1 VVWFATPEPKG
12 GSSRFGCWGA
22 WALPSCLYGPLPHV
36 RFFFIS
42 HFLNNLFTKSHLFV
56 MTYDMLPF
64 CVLDPQT
71 RILEQVVVS
80 PLVWRSIQVGL
91 VLYSSCE
98 VCWGAHRSKYTVFT
112 IPQCFF
118 VALLLEKKL
127 LDLPKL
133 LDICAI
139 YEHDNNKLTSSLVS
153 PWSSFFVI
161 LVILSTC
168 LSQIFNLKS
177 TLFFCLNFLNRGHL
191 CWQSSLSA
199 PPGYKCY

>member
-36 RFFFIS
+36 RFSSFLIFFTTFSLCRIC
-42 HFLNNLFTKSHLFV
+42 LFWPMICL
-56 MTYDMLPF
+56 LF

-112 IPQCFF
+112 IPQCYF